1 MKIVLLNTATLPV
14 YCSELASLLT
24 DAVAHGA
31 SVGYTAQVSHADAES
46 YFYNLRTDIDRGTL
60 LLWMARD
67 DSGVIGTVQLA
78 LCQKPNGLNR
88 AEIQKL
94 LVHSRAHRQGIGQ
107 RLIATLEQE
116 AQQQQHRGLLYLD
129 TQAGS
134 PAEAFYRTQGYRCL
148 GELPDFACTP
158 DGHYHPTA
166 IYYKRLFTANQVTR
180 IIAS

>member
-14 YCSELASLLT
+14 YRAELAGLLT

-31 SVGYTAQVSHADAES
+31 SVGYDAQVPHADAES
-46 YFYNLRTDIDRGTL
+46 YFHSLRPDISKGAL

-67 DSGVIGTVQLA
+67 DAGVIGTVQLA

-94 LVHSRAHRQGIGQ
+94 LVHSRARRLGIGHS
-107 RLIATLEQE
+107 LIVTLET
-116 AQQQQHRGLLYLD
+116 AALKLRRGLLHLD

-134 PAEAFYRTQGYRCL
+134 PAEAFYRSQGYRCL
-148 GELPDFACTP
+148 GEIPDYACTP
-158 DGHYHPTA
+158 DGYYHPTV
-166 IYYKRLFTANQVTR
+166 IYYKRLFAVNQAAKS
-180 IIAS
+180 IAS